1 LIDTTSQEP
10 DLVLHQQEQDQ
21 ELDHQEP
28 HHQEPHQQ
36 EQDQELHHLEDCHQ
50 AGHSKECWTGAANP
64 LMVTADEE
72 KRSLLSPIGTLI
84 RQEICVYF
92 LRRKCYCTA

>member
-1 LIDTTSQEP
+1 
-10 DLVLHQQEQDQ
+10 VLHQQEQDQ

-72 KRSLLSPIGTLI
+72 IEIAVIADGTLMSTGDM
-84 RQEICVYF
+84 CYF